1 MLDLSG
7 IRKWLRGNQSDN
19 LILMSEYVEEENGKE
34 TPMVEAR
41 LILLLGEMD
50 YTTASHIEKSVYQAD
65 PTSAKEKILSR
76 VAWETQRDTKIT
88 VDVEAALQRGK
99 QYQEG

>member
-7 IRKWLRGNQSDN
+7 IRKWLREHQSDN
-19 LILMSEYVEEENGKE
+19 LILMSEYTEKENNKE

-41 LILLLGEMD
+41 LVLLLGEMD
-50 YTTASHIEKSVYQAD
+50 YTTASHVEKSTYQAT
-65 PTSAKEKILSR
+65 PSSAQEKLLTRI
-76 VAWETQRDTKIT
+76 AWETQRDTKVTI
-88 VDVEAALQRGK
+88 DVESALKRGK